1 MADKAKLFRTGGSQ
15 AVRLPRKY
23 RFQGRGE
30 VRIRRE
36 GGRIVLEAG
45 KRAWSRRFLELAGSA
60 SDFPYPPEIAPA
72 EPAPRLR

>member
-1 MADKAKLFRTGGSQ
+1 
-15 AVRLPRKY
+15 
-23 RFQGRGE
+23 

-45 KRAWSRRFLELAGSA
+45 KRAWSRRFLALARSA